1 VSKNKSLP
9 FAHSKVLPGCA
20 AIRLSIKL
28 FLLAVIFFEP
38 IVPIIG
44 LNNAQRNRKGEMFRD
59 PQITSQ
65 AAKRAYDIP
74 SSLNITGRGNA
85 ESFLDPKTIPGT
97 SYCGHCHQQAYR
109 EWRQSLHANSF
120 RTAFYRASDD
130 LLIEAKGKPA
140 SKYCDRC
147 HDPTA
152 VLSGALDPNSKIDR
166 SFDEDGV
173 SCINC
178 HSIESVE
185 PKLGNGSYKMAGP
198 AVMVDEEGNRIPGIV
213 PDAEILAHLDRH
225 KKAVMQDLYRKPKF
239 CSACHKASL
248 PPELNNYKWLRSFTA
263 YDEWQD
269 SMFSHENP
277 LTFYQANYASCQD
290 CHMRPE
296 PLDNSYGDSRSHTF
310 PSHRWIAGNTA
321 VPFKDGHSEQLDKTI
336 TFLKSGRFISVDL
349 FALQATND
357 ARPPTPIGAAP
368 ITLRPGE
375 VVQAYVVI
383 QNKGIGHSF
392 IPELRDLFEAWVRL
406 TVKDVSGKIIY
417 ESGFLKPDGTL
428 DPYAHAFMNLPMDVA
443 GNFIDKHMVWNE
455 HAEGYDHT
463 IQSGHSDLVR
473 YQFRIPEKLKGP
485 ITITAGVEYR
495 HFRQGYL
502 NFVLG
507 KDHPAYPV
515 VEIASRSQT
524 FRLGTNPHPKL
535 LPTDNPEWKRW
546 NNFGIA
552 LLDQQ
557 QFNDAARAFEQV
569 IRLRPGYKDGYI
581 NLGFTYI
588 QAGKFT
594 EARDQL
600 RKALKLKTGDARGLY
615 YLAQV
620 ERHDKQPGAEIAN
633 LEKVVAQYP
642 QCRDARRD
650 LGTAYED
657 QNRTREALAQFQ
669 ALQVIDPD
677 DLEAHHHL
685 AGIYRRIGMM
695 TEASAEEAQYNKQ
708 KADPGAPT
716 YSQDFLREHPQ
727 IVRESVLSHVH
738 SDSNSPLQA
747 ITPAEP

>member
-1 VSKNKSLP
+1 MPCLLVFSFAALCYAQSTQAKNGGEEAKMVREAHIVKISKINSP
-9 FAHSKVLPGCA
+9 
-20 AIRLSIKL
+20 L
-28 FLLAVIFFEP
+28 FSGGDVAFPANERSE
-38 IVPIIG
+38 G
-44 LNNAQRNRKGEMFRD
+44 
-59 PQITSQ
+59 
-65 AAKRAYDIP
+65 
-74 SSLNITGRGNA
+74 GRV
-85 ESFLDPKTIPGT
+85 LDPRMVPNA

-120 RTAFYRASDD
+120 RTQFYRASDD
-130 LLIEAKGKPA
+130 ILIHSKGIEA
-140 SKYCDRC
+140 SKYCERC
-147 HDPTA
+147 HNPIA
-152 VLSGALDPNSKIDR
+152 VSSGTLDRGGAKADR

-173 SCINC
+173 TCMVC
-178 HSIESVE
+178 HSIQSAE
-185 PKLGNGSYKMAGP
+185 PKLGNGRYVTAVP
-198 AVMVDEEGNRIPGIV
+198 AVMLDEKGNRIPGVV
-213 PDAEILAHLDRH
+213 PDSEILSHLDRH
-225 KKAVMQDLYRKPKF
+225 KKAVIQDLYRKPEF
-239 CSACHKASL
+239 CSTCHKSSL
-248 PPELNNYKWLRSFTA
+248 PPELNNYKWLRSFTP

-269 SMFSHENP
+269 SMFSDENP
-277 LTFYQANYASCQD
+277 LTFYRAKYASCQD
-290 CHMRPE
+290 CHMKRE
-296 PLDNSYGDSRSHTF
+296 PREHSYGNSKSSLS

-321 VPFKDGHSEQLDKTI
+321 VPFLYGYKDQLDQT
-336 TFLKSGRFISVDL
+336 TAFLKSGRFMNVDL
-349 FALQATND
+349 FALQAAGD
-357 ARPPTPIGAAP
+357 SSIPTPISSRP
-368 ITLRPGE
+368 ISLEPGE
-375 VVQAYVVI
+375 VVQAYVII

-392 IPELRDLFEAWVRL
+392 IPELRDLFEAWVHF
-406 TVKDVSGKIIY
+406 TVKDAGGKTVS
-417 ESGFLKPDGTL
+417 ESGFLRPDGTL
-428 DPYAHAFMNLPMDVA
+428 DTYAHSFVNLPMDAA
-443 GNFIDKHMVWNE
+443 GNFIDRHMVWNE

-473 YQFRIPEKLKGP
+473 YQFRIPEKLHGP
-485 ITITAGVEYR
+485 ITITAAVEYR
-495 HFRQGYL
+495 HFRQDYL

-524 FRLGTNPHPKL
+524 FRLGTNPPPKL
-535 LPTDNPEWKRW
+535 LPTDNPEWMRW

-557 QFNDAARAFEQV
+557 QFNDAARAFGQV
-569 IRLRPGYKDGYI
+569 IRLRPSYKDGYI

-588 QAGKFT
+588 QAGKFA
-594 EARDQL
+594 EARAQL
-600 RKALKLKTGDARGLY
+600 RKALKLRMDDARGLY

-620 ERHDKQPGAEIAN
+620 ERHEKQFGAEIAD

-650 LGTAYED
+650 LGAADED
-657 QNRTREALAQFQ
+657 QNRMREALEQFQ

-738 SDSNSPLQA
+738 TDL
-747 ITPAEP
+747 TPASDFITVPTETPSP